1 MSAARVL
8 CLVSCGHAG
17 WSISSHALEPRHM
30 YGLHFCRRSS
40 RPTGSSGEV
49 LKIVRT
55 SFGRMVKC

>member
-1 MSAARVL
+1 
-8 CLVSCGHAG
+8 
-17 WSISSHALEPRHM
+17 M
-30 YGLHFCRRSS
+30 YGLCFCRRSS